1 MIAESTFEP
10 ANSERV
16 AMELLE
22 EYPHID
28 GIVAG
33 NDLIAIGIVR
43 LHFKGIAIPDDLQI
57 IGFDGIL

>member
-1 MIAESTFEP
+1 MIAESTFG

-33 NDLIAIGIVR
+33 NDLIAIGIVKAA
-43 LHFKGIAIPDDLQI
+43 LQKGLPFQMITNYRI
-57 IGFDGIL
+57 